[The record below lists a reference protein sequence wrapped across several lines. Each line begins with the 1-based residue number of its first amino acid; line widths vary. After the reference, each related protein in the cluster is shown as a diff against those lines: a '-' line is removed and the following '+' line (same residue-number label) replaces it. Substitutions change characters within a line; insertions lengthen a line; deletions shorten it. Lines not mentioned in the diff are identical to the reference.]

1 MTQQLPQFDF
11 ECQYRADNTS
21 PSICKYQSLR
31 LGHIVSTSYI
41 FCNKVCPKNVYING
55 QQDDNFIKKC
65 FHRRYDKHFISE
77 VIDKYRKQTTI
88 MVPEIWGKINETFSS
103 LMKNQDWFKDVGL
116 TGSIIVD
123 GVTNHKDIDI
133 VIYITDIDKYIG
145 WKTSNDLPSHI
156 DNLKIDYYIYID
168 PMVQFFTSLW
178 PNQNTVIINKQF
190 SNNIKVPKE
199 YSVLYNDFD
208 FTLYQ

>member
-1 MTQQLPQFDF
+1 MMQQLPQFDF

-21 PSICKYQSLR
+21 PSICKYQSVR

-41 FCNKVCPKNVYING
+41 FCNKVCPKYAYQDG
-55 QQDDNFIKKC
+55 QEDSMFLKRC
-65 FHRRYDKHFISE
+65 FNRRYDKDFIQK
-77 VIDKYRKQTTI
+77 VVGKYKQKTTI
-88 MVPEIWGKINETFSS
+88 IVPELFDKINKTFGC
-103 LMKNQDWFKDVGL
+103 LIKNQDWFKDVGL

-178 PNQNTVIINKQF
+178 PNSNTIIVNKQF
-190 SNNIKVPKE
+190 SNNIKVPKD
-199 YSVLYNDFD
+199 YSILYNDFD